1 VVNVC
6 ALITLV
12 LYTPLFLI
20 ELIYDILM
28 PLSLLSI
35 AAIVV
40 GLVLLIW
47 SADRFVDGA
56 ADLARFF
63 GVPPLLVGML
73 VIGFGTSAPEM
84 LVSAVAALNGNV
96 DLGIGN
102 AIGSNITNIAL
113 VLGFTALI
121 FSLPVSS
128 RIIRRELPILLVAE
142 LVALGLVYWGGFSVL
157 DGILLFIGL
166 ILVLVWMMYVSLS
179 NPDDSFVE
187 EVKDEM
193 LEGSHK
199 RMAFVWTF
207 IGLLLLLASSHM
219 LVWGATN
226 IAKMLQVSDLV
237 IGLTI
242 VAIGT
247 SLPELAA
254 TLISAR
260 KGETELAI
268 GSIVGSNI
276 FNTLGVLA
284 IPPLLSSV
292 TPIHADTNA
301 IYRDMPIM
309 ILLTLLLWIFARGCW
324 QKNLISKVKG
334 GIFWAIFV
342 AYEITLFYS
351 STHHITCVSI
361 LCL

>member
-1 VVNVC
+1 
-6 ALITLV
+6 
-12 LYTPLFLI
+12 
-20 ELIYDILM
+20 M

-56 ADLARFF
+56 ADLARFL

-84 LVSAVAALNGNV
+84 LVAGVAAVHGNA

-113 VLGFTALI
+113 VLGFVAI
-121 FSLPVSS
+121 FFTLPVQS
-128 RIIRRELPILLVAE
+128 RIVWREIPILLVVQ
-142 LVALGLVYWGGFSVL
+142 LVAVGLLYWNGFSFTDGIILLVGLFAVLLWMVRISLTNPQDSFLEEVENEVPDKPHKKSAFLWTLVGLV
-157 DGILLFIGL
+157 I
-166 ILVLVWMMYVSLS
+166 
-179 NPDDSFVE
+179 
-187 EVKDEM
+187 
-193 LEGSHK
+193 
-199 RMAFVWTF
+199 
-207 IGLLLLLASSHM
+207 LLASSNI

-254 TLISAR
+254 TLMSAK

-268 GSIVGSNI
+268 GNIVGSNI

-284 IPPLLSSV
+284 IPPLLSAV
-292 TPIHADTNA
+292 TPIYADSNA
-301 IYRDMPIM
+301 LYRDMPIM
-309 ILLTLLLWIFARGCW
+309 IFLTLLLWLFARGCW
-324 QKNLISKVKG
+324 QKNVIFRIKG
-334 GIFWAIFV
+334 GILLALFI
-342 AYEITLFYS
+342 AYEIMLFYQS
-351 STHHITCVSI
+351 MYQVTCTSF